1 MKKFMKGLI
10 AAGLTFAMITP
21 VFAEDPSPVK
31 VGSVIEIQIGDKPAP
46 TGTTVVKMKML
57 MLLSKMKQ
65 QTIRHLMKLRMQ
77 LIQANP

>member
-31 VGSVIEIQIGDKPAP
+31 VGNVTINQIGDKPAP
-46 TGTTVVKMKML
+46 EGTKVVADKDVNVAFKE
-57 MLLSKMKQ
+57 